1 MRPAAFLLV
10 VLPFVLGA
18 CASKSTP
25 ASHTADTT
33 SSQAPSD
40 TTAAVQVHAVIDRL
54 PDGAEG
60 LELARGGLRVKKG
73 YQFVKESD
81 STFVIAR
88 MNDGRHVASGGCG
101 CKLGVGCNPVMT
113 PDGIIVCE
121 ASIVCFDCGLALTG
135 GGTRALVYSYTRAQ
149 KP

>member
-1 MRPAAFLLV
+1 MRPGAFLLV
-10 VLPFVLGA
+10 VLMFALGA
-18 CASKSTP
+18 CAKKSPP
-25 ASHTADTT
+25 ASNTADTT

-40 TTAAVQVHAVIDRL
+40 TALQVHAVVDRL

-60 LELARGGLRVKKG
+60 LELAQGGLRVQKG
-73 YQFVKESD
+73 YQFVKDTD

-88 MNDGRHVASGGCG
+88 MNDGHHVASGGCG
-101 CKLGVGCNPVMT
+101 CKLGVGCNPVLT
-113 PDGIIVCE
+113 KDGIIVCE

-135 GGTRALVYSYTRAQ
+135 GGGRTLVYSYMRAQ